1 MHSAGP
7 CIHTQK
13 SIFKTLHKIWAGTVD
28 AMHVLRP
35 VHAYCAAGKHM
46 TVAQVFV
53 NNVKC
58 CNGWKCHIRHKRWS
72 GCMLDGV
79 PQI

>member
-1 MHSAGP
+1 
-7 CIHTQK
+7 
-13 SIFKTLHKIWAGTVD
+13 
-28 AMHVLRP
+28 MHVLRP